1 MAQLESWPH
10 IQLVSPLPTFRICLS
25 CEISGDFK
33 IICIYG
39 GVGISSSTSNLQ
51 LNGYYPFAEVQATQ
65 IIVTDE
71 TAKEDPIDISI
82 KSSDG
87 SATKPRLNAGFRL
100 KFAIVTIHFD
110 YTYANYSVASAGLG
124 INFR

>member
-1 MAQLESWPH
+1 M
-10 IQLVSPLPTFRICLS
+10 
-25 CEISGDFK
+25 
-33 IICIYG
+33 
-39 GVGISSSTSNLQ
+39 
-51 LNGYYPFAEVQATQ
+51 QATQ

-110 YTYANYSVASAGLG
+110 YTYANYSVACAGLG